1 MTMSGRRISVSTAK
15 SLHNPLEVEINGKVY
30 EVRLNRPIFQELA
43 EMEKE
48 YKKLVPQTEKPGF
61 DAVFLL
67 YEQVELMTGAPKE
80 EIAQLDFNDLK
91 VIVEFVMTEYYK
103 PPKTEEAK
111 EEKNGLKPGE
121 VPVQ

>member
-1 MTMSGRRISVSTAK
+1 MSGRRISVSTAK

-30 EVRLNRPIFQELA
+30 EVKLNRPIFQKLA
-43 EMEKE
+43 EIEKE
-48 YKKLVPQTEKPGF
+48 YKKLETEKPGF

-67 YEQVELMTGAPKE
+67 YDQVELMTGAPKE
-80 EIAQLDFNDLK
+80 DISQLDFTDLK